1 VRRSILLFLL
11 PFIVF
16 TYVVFLLSQSACGY
30 VRATKAVKEIPFNH
44 KSHMTKDYG
53 IDNCESCHK
62 YTADG
67 RFQGMP
73 TVAECTV
80 CHDREGSYSGD
91 KDTPK
96 RKAFFDNYKDTD
108 KPWTAFA
115 KQPDLV
121 YFSHKVVM
129 TARYEDGRKKSRCG
143 SCHGDKLNSMTTKR
157 IKGTMLMG
165 QCMDCHTA
173 LKISNKCMVCHD

>member
-1 VRRSILLFLL
+1 MRRTILLFIL

-16 TYVVFLLSQSACGY
+16 SYVVFLLSQSACDY
-30 VRATKAVKEIPFNH
+30 ARTTKAVKEIPFNH
-44 KSHMTKDYG
+44 KSHVTTYG
-53 IDNCESCHK
+53 AEKCEQCHG
-62 YTADG
+62 YSADG
-67 RFQGMP
+67 RFKGLP
-73 TVAECTV
+73 TVGDCTA
-80 CHDREGSYSGD
+80 CHDRSASNSGD

-96 RKAFFDNYKDTD
+96 RKAIFDNYKDTD
-108 KPWTAFA
+108 KPWTTFA

-129 TARYEDGRKKSRCG
+129 TATFEDGKKKARCG
-143 SCHGDKLNSMTTKR
+143 SCHGDKANSMTTKR
-157 IKGTMLMG
+157 ISGTMLMG